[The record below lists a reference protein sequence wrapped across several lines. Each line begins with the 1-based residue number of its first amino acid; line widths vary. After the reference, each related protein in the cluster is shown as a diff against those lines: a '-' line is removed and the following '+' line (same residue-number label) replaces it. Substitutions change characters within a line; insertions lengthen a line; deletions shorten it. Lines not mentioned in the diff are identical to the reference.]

1 MATADAGLS
10 READDVTIS
19 GIEVMRA
26 GGRYADAHECYGD
39 LVRRHQRRAVRIAYR
54 MLRDQADADE
64 VVQDAFVKAYLHL
77 PSFRRELPFEVWF
90 TRILINRCLDRL
102 RARKRRE
109 RWVVSIPKQ
118 TPAQRAFWEGAAGS
132 TVSPEDQVLA
142 RERCQKLARALTRL
156 PERQRSV
163 IILSHYKGLTS
174 PQVSALTGWNPSTV
188 RVQLFRGL
196 RSLRTL
202 LGVSGSQSTTA
213 TPTAAA

>member
-1 MATADAGLS
+1 MAAADARLS
-10 READDVTIS
+10 READDAMVS
-19 GIEVMRA
+19 VIEVLR
-26 GGRYADAHECYGD
+26 GEGRYPDAHDCYGD
-39 LVRRHQRRAVRIAYR
+39 LVRRHQRRALRIACR

-64 VVQDAFVKAYLHL
+64 VVQDAFVKAYVHL
-77 PSFRRELPFEVWF
+77 PSFRRELPFQVWF

-109 RWVVSIPKQ
+109 RWAVSIPQ
-118 TPAQRAFWEGAAGS
+118 PRPGQRDFLEGVVGS

-142 RERCQKLARALTRL
+142 RERREKLAGALARL

-163 IILSHYKGLTS
+163 IILSHYEGLTS
-174 PQVSALTGWNPSTV
+174 PEVSALTGWNPSTV

-196 RSLRTL
+196 RNLRTL
-202 LGVSGSQSTTA
+202 MGEKGSQGTAA

>member
-19 GIEVMRA
+19 VIEVMRA

-90 TRILINRCLDRL
+90 TGILINRCLDRL

-109 RWVVSIPKQ
+109 RWVVSIPNKRPRSELSGRVLRV
-118 TPAQRAFWEGAAGS
+118 TRCRRRTRSWGENAARNWP
-132 TVSPEDQVLA
+132 VP
-142 RERCQKLARALTRL
+142 
-156 PERQRSV
+156 
-163 IILSHYKGLTS
+163 SHACRNVKG
-174 PQVSALTGWNPSTV
+174 
-188 RVQLFRGL
+188 R
-196 RSLRTL
+196 
-202 LGVSGSQSTTA
+202 
-213 TPTAAA
+213 